1 LDRLSIPHRHRVHK
15 PRRDWLRHKLRPN
28 KQRFWLNRHRRGP
41 FGVGDGLNWWPQDR
55 LALQQK
61 IQRVVV
67 LLFGVGLA
75 MSCGTEFIILLQL
88 AQHTELF
95 AAMKALHAVSFI
107 GGNGELEESG
117 KAL

>member
-1 LDRLSIPHRHRVHK
+1 LAQPAQARAFRRWRRVE
-15 PRRDWLRHKLRPN
+15 PAAA
-28 KQRFWLNRHRRGP
+28 GS
-41 FGVGDGLNWWPQDR
+41 
-55 LALQQK
+55 ASLQQK

-67 LLFGVGLA
+67 LLFGVGLT
-75 MSCGTEFIILLQL
+75 MSRGTEFVILLQF

-107 GGNGELEESG
+107 GGNGELEEVG